1 MSLPSGRE
9 QSPLNEGAAQQGPAT
24 DGARSHPTDVRPFRI
39 AWSLGDNRLHPRD
52 PLHFLIT
59 AA

>member
-1 MSLPSGRE
+1 MTGYVPRHGELTLRVADGIQLDS
-9 QSPLNEGAAQQGPAT
+9 
-24 DGARSHPTDVRPFRI
+24 GARPTHPIDVRPFRI

-59 AA
+59 EA